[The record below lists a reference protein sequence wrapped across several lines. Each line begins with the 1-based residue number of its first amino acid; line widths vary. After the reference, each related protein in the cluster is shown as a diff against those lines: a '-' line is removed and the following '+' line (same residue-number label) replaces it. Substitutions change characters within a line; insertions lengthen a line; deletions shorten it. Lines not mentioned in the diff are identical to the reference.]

1 MRHFS
6 PKNLA
11 FHSDHRPRGWVR
23 RLVFKNN
30 GALKQ
35 PRAIFHRLVFKKNT
49 RPRPHF
55 APWINSGF
63 TARPHFTPKSLD
75 KMRDEIIK
83 NNKLMKVKTVTI
95 MAIGHV
101 EYNARVMERWLSVL
115 NIRVRVVIG
124 NISKFN
130 DDLYIVMCPQAFT
143 RLPPPMKRII
153 FQLEQSGRA
162 DWFTDDYMNDLTQ
175 SLAVFDYS
183 SNNIQFLQDNGISYR
198 DIFELTIT
206 PIADYLPKPVAK
218 SPDFDVLFYG
228 AYNPRRNKILKRLGK
243 EFRVKSVCDVYG
255 EEMHDIIRSAPVV
268 VNIHFYENALL
279 ETTRISEALSLGAR
293 VVSERGSDEDK
304 NRDFEPCVRF
314 CPMDDVE
321 ALVTAI
327 KAELAEAGSPVLPID
342 LMEQAKF
349 RFYRA
354 LLALGMVSYKQFCDL
369 TTDWKLPS
377 DKLILSLPENVK
389 RRAYAIE
396 SKKQAQEDDSI
407 FFDGL
412 RHRTGWIGCAMSF
425 KYMAQKALDAGF
437 ETLQIYEDDACFS
450 KDHQKQLKIINA
462 YLAENKGSWDV
473 FSGLM
478 VDVTEQAEVLDVQ
491 DYKGLR
497 FACFNYF
504 VSMVYCIYT
513 KRILEKIAA
522 YPMDNP
528 QKLTSF
534 DQVDIYLRAEP
545 IRCITTI
552 PFLVTHE
559 EDLISAIAQK
569 SNKELYGDYY
579 NESIKMMNKKTNIF
593 INANLLKDASYT
605 ATAIENLNAS
615 GSANK
620 VAVFYHY
627 FERDEAYRD
636 NLVLFLATGY
646 SPDVDFYIIIASEFS
661 IDLPQKPNIVYIRT
675 DNRNLD
681 YGGYCQ
687 ALAQINDIDKYEACI
702 FINSSVR
709 GPFVA
714 SYFQDDWTKIYTQ
727 WLKDDVHLVGAAI
740 NTMAGDF
747 PQFDFLTTDYHYPK
761 PYSHVQTTAY
771 ALSRRALQ
779 HLLKIGF
786 YDPKEQLTKEE
797 VIALYELRLSQ
808 EIKKQGWNMK
818 SLCAPYNSI
827 DYRTTH
833 EEINPAAV
841 KGDSLHAGA
850 FFARTL
856 SPLECVFMKTN
867 RDIFAS
873 ADNTRS
879 LASYTYTSLMTNTHP
894 DMADWGAARDL
905 YDRSETIV
913 RAYAKVLNP
922 FRIFGIVWRSLGK
935 KIRRILG

>member
-1 MRHFS
+1 MFRNIVLQDDGTPHSNFATWVGGNPNNFQNVQIHKS
-6 PKNLA
+6 EDMHNKNIQENE
-11 FHSDHRPRGWVR
+11 SIR
-23 RLVFKNN
+23 
-30 GALKQ
+30 
-35 PRAIFHRLVFKKNT
+35 
-49 RPRPHF
+49 
-55 APWINSGF
+55 
-63 TARPHFTPKSLD
+63 D
-75 KMRDEIIK
+75 KIIS
-83 NNKLMKVKTVTI
+83 NNKLAQVKTITI
-95 MAIGHV
+95 MATGHV

-115 NIRVRVVIG
+115 DIRVRIVIG
-124 NISKFN
+124 NISEFD
-130 DDLYIVMCPQAFT
+130 DDLYIVMCPQAFDS
-143 RLPPPMKRII
+143 LPPPMKRII

-162 DWFTDDYMNDLTQ
+162 DWFTDEYMNDLTQ

-183 SNNIQFLQDNGISYR
+183 SDNIQFLQDSGMSYR

-206 PIADYLPKPVAK
+206 PITDYLPKPVAK

-228 AYNPRRNKILKRLGK
+228 AYNDRRNKILKRLGK

-268 VNIHFYENALL
+268 LNIHFYENALL
-279 ETTRISEALSLGAR
+279 ETTRISEAVSLGAR
-293 VVSERGSDEDK
+293 VVSERGIYEDK

-314 CPMDDVE
+314 CPVDDVD
-321 ALVTAI
+321 ALIAAI
-327 KAELAEAGSPVLPID
+327 KAELAEADSPVLPID
-342 LMEQAKF
+342 LMMQARF

-354 LLALGMVSYKQFCDL
+354 LLAIGMIDYDKFCAL
-369 TTDWKLPS
+369 TDDWKIPS
-377 DKLILSLPENVK
+377 DKVILSLPENVE
-389 RRAYAIE
+389 RREYAIE

-425 KYMAQKALDAGF
+425 KYLAQKALDAGI

-497 FACFNYF
+497 FACLNYF
-504 VSMVYCIYT
+504 VSTVYCIYT
-513 KRILEKIAA
+513 KRVLEKIAD
-522 YPMDNP
+522 YPMDNL
-528 QKLTSF
+528 QELTSF
-534 DQVDIYLRAEP
+534 DQVDIYLRSDP
-545 IRCITTI
+545 IRCMTTI

-559 EDLISAIAQK
+559 EETISTIAQK
-569 SNKELYGDYY
+569 SNKELYNDYY
-579 NESIKMMNKKTNIF
+579 NESIKMMDKKTNIF
-593 INANLLKDASYT
+593 IKANIRKDASYT

-615 GSANK
+615 GSSNK

-646 SPDVDFYIIIASEFS
+646 SPDVDFYIIIAGKCS
-661 IDLPQKPNIVYIRT
+661 IDLPQRPNIIYIHAE
-675 DNRNLD
+675 NKNHD

-687 ALAQINDIDKYEACI
+687 ALAHINNIDKYDACI

-709 GPFVA
+709 GPFVG

-727 WLKDDVHLVGAAI
+727 CLKDDVHLVGATI
-740 NTMAGDF
+740 NAMVGDF
-747 PQFDFLTTDYHYPK
+747 PEFDFLTTDYHYPK
-761 PYSHVQTTAY
+761 PYSHVQTTTY
-771 ALSRRALQ
+771 AMSRKALQ

-786 YDPKEQLTKEE
+786 YDNTDEMPKIQT
-797 VIALYELRLSQ
+797 IALYELRLSQ

-827 DYRTTH
+827 DYRTPH
-833 EEINPAAV
+833 EEINPTAV
-841 KGDSLHAGA
+841 NGDPIYAGA
-850 FFARTL
+850 FFGRTL
-856 SPLECVFMKTN
+856 SPLECVFMKIN

-894 DMADWGAARDL
+894 DMADWQAAQQL
-905 YDRSETIV
+905 SK
-913 RAYAKVLNP
+913 RAEIAMQAINPSPSVPPKSP
-922 FRIFGIVWRSLGK
+922 FRIFGIIYRSLKK
-935 KIRRILG
+935 KITSDRS